1 MLGCLLVLLTLL
13 CSAWSSALHNL
24 LLLHQT
30 ALFSIP
36 PTAYR
41 LPPPIITRA
50 SQRPDS
56 AAYLSRYSPS
66 KTDLFP
72 AYYFTILFFTLL
84 PPLSSIQHNHNYSR
98 LLQHIFRQH
107 KIYLLLTSHPIPSSR
122 CCYCYCTLHTHT
134 HTHTHPI
141 LLIDCRPAFAHYR
154 LIC

>member
-30 ALFSIP
+30 ALSR
-36 PTAYR
+36 YR
-41 LPPPIITRA
+41 LPPTACLPIITRA
-50 SQRPDS
+50 SQQPDDS

-84 PPLSSIQHNHNYSR
+84 PPLSSIQHYHNYSR

-107 KIYLLLTSHPIPSSR
+107 KIYLLPTSHPIPSSR

-134 HTHTHPI
+134 HTHPI
-141 LLIDCRPAFAHYR
+141 LLIDCRPAFARYR
-154 LIC
+154 LIY